1 MDMKRI
7 NPHTRHA
14 GFSLV
19 ELMVAMT
26 LGLILLAGVVT
37 VVTNTS
43 ASFGELNKASRQ
55 LDNGRYAIQVLRE
68 DIRHAGYYG
77 EFFDVPDPTAMI
89 NPCSTAL
96 ADLESGMSLPVQGY
110 AGAAVAPLACLPGYV
125 PNTDVL
131 VIRRAST
138 ELTPTGTMVASE
150 VYLQSRTDSRVLQPG
165 PFDAAVFDLVNR
177 DGSVADVRRYLVHI
191 YYIRD
196 CSDCSGAGDG
206 IPTLTRVEFQ
216 NGNFNTAAPIAEGIE
231 TLRLQYGIDTNDDGV
246 ANQLVALPANL
257 NEWSSLISVEMGLLA
272 RNVEPSPGYT
282 DQKTYSLAGVNL
294 TPGGNFKRHAYTT
307 LARAVN
313 PGDRRVQ

>member
-1 MDMKRI
+1 MNMT
-7 NPHTRHA
+7 HTRAPLRHA

-26 LGLILLAGVVT
+26 LGLILLAGVVS

-77 EFFDVPDPTAMI
+77 EFYAVPAPTAMT
-89 NPCSTAL
+89 NPCSTTL
-96 ADLESGMSLPVQGY
+96 ADLQAGMSLPVQGY
-110 AGAAVAPLACLPGYV
+110 AGAAVAPLACIPGYV

-131 VIRRAST
+131 VIRRANT
-138 ELTPTGTMVASE
+138 EVTPTGAMVGSE
-150 VYLQSRTDSRVLQPG
+150 VYLQSRPDSRVLQPG
-165 PFDAAVFDLVNR
+165 PFDAAVFDLTKR
-177 DGSVADVRRYLVHI
+177 DGSAADVRQFRVHI
-191 YYIRD
+191 YYIRN
-196 CSDCSGAGDG
+196 CSDCSGGGDG
-206 IPTLTRVEFQ
+206 IPTLTRAEFR
-216 NGNFNTAAPIAEGIE
+216 NGNFNTLAPIAEGIE
-231 TLRLQYGIDTNDDGV
+231 TLRLRYGIDTSGDGV

-257 NEWSSLISVEMGLLA
+257 NAWSSLISVEMGLLA

-313 PGDRRVQ
+313 PGDRRIQ